1 MKNRIN
7 CWAHCIRLKA
17 VAKTKKRGPCR
28 PRKDEIED
36 LIYTLDTG
44 QVHFDTIVSIAFST
58 FRFST
63 DVL

>member
-28 PRKDEIED
+28 PRKDEMED
-36 LIYTLDTG
+36 LIYTLDT
-44 QVHFDTIVSIAFST
+44 DIRRSK
-58 FRFST
+58 RRKM
-63 DVL
+63 

>member
-28 PRKDEIED
+28 PRKDEMED
-36 LIYTLDTG
+36 LIYTLDTI
-44 QVHFDTIVSIAFST
+44 DTDIRRSK
-58 FRFST
+58 RRKM
-63 DVL
+63 